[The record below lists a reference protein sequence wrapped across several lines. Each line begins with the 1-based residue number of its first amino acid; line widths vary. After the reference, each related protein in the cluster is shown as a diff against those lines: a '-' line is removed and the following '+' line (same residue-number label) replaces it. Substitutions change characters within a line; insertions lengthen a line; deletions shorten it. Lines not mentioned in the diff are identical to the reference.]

1 MATTAAITLTSDI
14 MPNFGS
20 YTKLMTLTEAGAL
33 TDLKETTGYS
43 RKKLASTTK
52 VDLFTMANT
61 FVDTTATTTGAK
73 VFIKNL
79 GYNNEIDKSV
89 GVKVL
94 INSVEI
100 GILYGGD
107 WLTMPV
113 VASDGEDIEV
123 KPETDDAVVL
133 EWALFYQQNG
143 TYSQV

>member
-1 MATTAAITLTSDI
+1 MATTAAITITSDI
-14 MPNFGS
+14 IPNFGS
-20 YTKLMTLTEAGAL
+20 YTKEMTLTEAGTL

-61 FVDTTATTTGAK
+61 FVDTTATITGAK

-100 GILYGGD
+100 GVLYGGD
-107 WLTMPV
+107 WLMMPV

-133 EWALFYQQNG
+133 EWALFYQ
-143 TYSQV
+143 

>member
-43 RKKLASTTK
+43 RKKLASDSK

-79 GYNNEIDKSV
+79 GYNNIIDKSV
-89 GVKVL
+89 GVMVL

-100 GILYGGD
+100 GVLYGGD
-107 WLTMPV
+107 WLMMPV
-113 VASDGEDIEV
+113 VASDAEDVEV
-123 KPETDDAVVL
+123 KPEKDDAVVL
-133 EWALFYQQNG
+133 EWALFYQ
-143 TYSQV
+143 

>member
-14 MPNFGS
+14 IPNFGS
-20 YTKLMTLTEAGAL
+20 YTKTMTLTEAGSL
-33 TDLKETTGYS
+33 VDLKETTGYS

-79 GYNNEIDKSV
+79 GYNDIIDKSV

-107 WLTMPV
+107 WLMMPV

-133 EWALFYQQNG
+133 EWALFYQ
-143 TYSQV
+143 

>member
-1 MATTAAITLTSDI
+1 MATTAAITITSDI
-14 MPNFGS
+14 IPNFGS
-20 YTKLMTLTEAGAL
+20 YTKEMTLTEAGTL

-61 FVDTTATTTGAK
+61 FVDTTATITGAK

-107 WLTMPV
+107 WLMMPV

-133 EWALFYQQNG
+133 EWALFYQ
-143 TYSQV
+143 

>member
-1 MATTAAITLTSDI
+1 MATTAEITLTSDI
-14 MPNFGS
+14 IPNFGS
-20 YTKLMTLTEAGAL
+20 YTKSMTLTEAGSL
-33 TDLKETTGYS
+33 VDLKETTGYS

-79 GYNNEIDKSV
+79 GYNDTIDKSV

-107 WLTMPV
+107 WLMMPV

-133 EWALFYQQNG
+133 EWALFYQ
-143 TYSQV
+143 

>member
-14 MPNFGS
+14 IPNFGS
-20 YTKLMTLTEAGAL
+20 YTKTMTLTEAGSL
-33 TDLKETTGYS
+33 VDLKETTGYS

-79 GYNNEIDKSV
+79 GYNDTIDKSV

-107 WLTMPV
+107 WLMMPV

-133 EWALFYQQNG
+133 EWALFYQ
-143 TYSQV
+143 